1 MDLTDY
7 RRQIDDVDARLVDL
21 FAERMRISAG
31 IGAYKK
37 EHGLAVLNA
46 GREQEKL
53 KAVADASPEDLAG
66 YTRELYS
73 LLMELSRAYQSRLT
87 GAGNELTAR
96 VERSLEETP
105 EEFPAH
111 ASAACQ
117 GVEGAYSQ
125 LACNRIFPHADV
137 RYYPTFDSVFE
148 AIENGECRY
157 GVIPVENSTAG
168 TVNKVYDAMQRHR
181 FSIVRSVLLKVD
193 HNFLT
198 VPGADIGDVRRI
210 YSHEQAISQCS
221 EFLKSLKDVEVI
233 PCANTAVAARMVAES
248 GRKDQAALSSR
259 ACMELYG
266 LSCAAANV
274 QNQDS
279 NYTRFVCISRDLE
292 IYPGADRTSLMLI
305 LPHEPGSLY
314 KVLSR
319 LYALDI
325 NLIKLESRP
334 LPDRDFEFMF
344 YFDLDVPVRSPSLLQ
359 LLRELSGLCES
370 FTYLGSY
377 SEVV

>member
-7 RRQIDDVDARLVDL
+7 RRQIDAVDTRLVDL
-21 FAERMRISAG
+21 FAERMRISAE

-87 GAGNELTAR
+87 GTASDLVDR
-96 VERSLEETP
+96 VETSLATTP
-105 EEFPAH
+105 REFPSH
-111 ASAACQ
+111 AAVACQ
-117 GVEGAYSQ
+117 GVKGAYSQ
-125 LACNRIFPHADV
+125 LACERIFPRANI
-137 RYYPTFDSVFE
+137 RFYPTFDSVFE

-168 TVNKVYDAMQRHR
+168 TVNKVYDAMQRHS
-181 FSIVRSVLLKVD
+181 FNIVRSVRLKVD
-193 HNFLT
+193 HNLLT
-198 VPGADIGDVRRI
+198 LPGAALDDIRRI

-221 EFLKSLKDVEVI
+221 EFLHGLKDVEVI
-233 PCANTAVAARMVAES
+233 PCANTAVAARMVAEAGQS
-248 GRKDQAALSSR
+248 DLAAISSR
-259 ACMELYG
+259 TCMELYG
-266 LSCAAANV
+266 LSCAAENI

-279 NYTRFVCISRDLE
+279 NYTRFACISRDLE

-319 LYALDI
+319 LYALGI

-344 YFDLDVPVRSPSLLQ
+344 YFDLDVSVRSPALLQ
-359 LLRELSGLCES
+359 LLQELGGLCES

-377 SEVV
+377 SEVI

>member
-1 MDLTDY
+1 MDLTEY
-7 RRQIDDVDARLVDL
+7 RRQIDDVDSRLVDL
-21 FAERMRISAG
+21 FTERMRISAG

-37 EHGLAVLNA
+37 EHGLPVLNA
-46 GREQEKL
+46 GREKEKL
-53 KAVADASPEDLAG
+53 DAVASMAPEDLAG

-87 GAGNELTAR
+87 GTGSALTAR
-96 VERSLEETP
+96 IEAVAGTTP
-105 EEFPAH
+105 LDVPSRA
-111 ASAACQ
+111 AVACQ

-125 LACNRIFPHADV
+125 LACGRLFPLADI
-137 RYYPTFDSVFE
+137 RYYPTFDAVFE
-148 AIENGECRY
+148 AIENGDCRY
-157 GVIPVENSTAG
+157 GVLPVENSTAG
-168 TVNKVYDAMQRHR
+168 TVNKVYDAMQRHS
-181 FSIVRSVLLKVD
+181 FSIVRSVRLKVD
-193 HNFLT
+193 HNLLT
-198 VPGADIGDVRRI
+198 LPGAALSDVRRV

-221 EFLKSLKDVEVI
+221 EFLRRLPDAEVI

-248 GRKDQAALSSR
+248 GRKDTAAICSL
-259 ACMELYG
+259 ACTKLYG
-266 LSCAAANV
+266 LSCAAENI

-279 NYTRFVCISRDLE
+279 NYTRFACISRDLE

-305 LPHEPGSLY
+305 LSHEPGSLY

-344 YFDLDVPVRSPSLLQ
+344 YFDLDVPVSSPSLLQ
-359 LLRELSGLCES
+359 LLGELGGMCER

-377 SEVV
+377 SEVI

>member
-7 RRQIDDVDARLVDL
+7 RRQIDDVDARLVAL
-21 FAERMRISAG
+21 FAERMRISAD

-37 EHGLAVLNA
+37 DHGLPVLNA
-46 GREQEKL
+46 GREREKL
-53 KAVADASPEDLAG
+53 KSVAEAAPEDLAD

-87 GAGNELTAR
+87 GMGSGLTNR
-96 VERSLEETP
+96 VNAAIADTP
-105 EEFPAH
+105 PVFPSRAIV
-111 ASAACQ
+111 ACQ

-125 LACNRIFPHADV
+125 LACDKAFRHADI

-168 TVNKVYDAMQRHR
+168 TVNKTYDAMQRHR
-181 FSIVRSVLLKVD
+181 FSIVRSVRLKVD
-193 HNFLT
+193 HNLLT
-198 VPGADIGDVRRI
+198 LPGASLGDIRRV

-221 EFLKSLKDVEVI
+221 EFLKGLRDVEVI

-248 GRKDQAALSSR
+248 GQKDMASLSSR
-259 ACMELYG
+259 ACMNLYG
-266 LSCAAANV
+266 LSCAAENV
-274 QNQDS
+274 QNQGG
-279 NYTRFVCISRDLE
+279 NYTRFVCISRELE

-305 LPHEPGSLY
+305 LSHEPGSLY

-344 YFDLDVPVRSPSLLQ
+344 YFDLDVPVRSPALMQLLQ
-359 LLRELSGLCES
+359 ELGGLCES

>member
-7 RRQIDDVDARLVDL
+7 RRQIDEVDARLVDL
-21 FAERMRISAG
+21 FAERMRISAE

-37 EHGLAVLNA
+37 AHGLPVLNA
-46 GREQEKL
+46 GREAEKL
-53 KAVADASPEDLAG
+53 TAVSAAAPEELSG

-87 GAGNELTAR
+87 GSGSELTDR
-96 VERSLEETP
+96 VEAAAAAASRP
-105 EEFPAH
+105 FP
-111 ASAACQ
+111 SRVTAACQ

-125 LACNRIFPHADV
+125 LACEKMIREADI

-157 GVIPVENSTAG
+157 GVLPVENSTAG
-168 TVNKVYDAMQRHR
+168 SVNKVYDAMQRHR
-181 FSIVRSVLLKVD
+181 FSIVRSVRLKVD
-193 HNFLT
+193 HNLLT
-198 VPGADIGDVRRI
+198 LPGAGLSDVRRI

-221 EFLKSLKDVEVI
+221 EFLKTLPDAEVI
-233 PCANTAVAARMVAES
+233 PCANTAVAARMVAEAR
-248 GRKDQAALSSR
+248 RKDMAALSSR

-266 LSCAAANV
+266 LSCAAENV

-279 NYTRFVCISRDLE
+279 NYTRFACISRELE

-305 LPHEPGSLY
+305 LSHEPGSLY

-325 NLIKLESRP
+325 NLIKL
-334 LPDRDFEFMF
+334 
-344 YFDLDVPVRSPSLLQ
+344 
-359 LLRELSGLCES
+359 
-370 FTYLGSY
+370 
-377 SEVV
+377 

>member
-7 RRQIDDVDARLVDL
+7 RRQIDEVDARLVDL
-21 FAERMRISAG
+21 FAERMRISAE

-37 EHGLAVLNA
+37 AHGLPVLNA
-46 GREQEKL
+46 GREAEKL
-53 KAVADASPEDLAG
+53 TAVSAAAPEELSG

-87 GAGNELTAR
+87 GSGSELTDR
-96 VERSLEETP
+96 VEAAAAAASRP
-105 EEFPAH
+105 FP
-111 ASAACQ
+111 SRVTAACQ

-125 LACNRIFPHADV
+125 LACEKMIREADI

-157 GVIPVENSTAG
+157 GVLPVENSTAG
-168 TVNKVYDAMQRHR
+168 SVNKVYDAMQRHR
-181 FSIVRSVLLKVD
+181 FSIVRSVRLKVD
-193 HNFLT
+193 HNLLT
-198 VPGADIGDVRRI
+198 LPGAGLSDVRRI

-221 EFLKSLKDVEVI
+221 EFLKTLPDAEVI
-233 PCANTAVAARMVAES
+233 PCANTAVAARMVAEA
-248 GRKDQAALSSR
+248 GRKDMAALSSR

-266 LSCAAANV
+266 LSCAAENV

-279 NYTRFVCISRDLE
+279 NYTRFACISRELE

-305 LPHEPGSLY
+305 LSHEPGSLY

-344 YFDLDVPVRSPSLLQ
+344 YFDLDVPVRSPALLQ
-359 LLRELSGLCES
+359 LLRELGGLCES

>member
-7 RRQIDDVDARLVDL
+7 RRQIDEVDARLVDL
-21 FAERMRISAG
+21 FAERMRISAE

-37 EHGLAVLNA
+37 AHGLPVLNA
-46 GREQEKL
+46 GREAEKL
-53 KAVADASPEDLAG
+53 TAVSAAAPEELSG

-87 GAGNELTAR
+87 GSGSELTDR
-96 VERSLEETP
+96 VEAAAAAASRP
-105 EEFPAH
+105 FP
-111 ASAACQ
+111 SRVTAACQ

-125 LACNRIFPHADV
+125 LACEKMIREADI

-157 GVIPVENSTAG
+157 GVLPVENSTAG
-168 TVNKVYDAMQRHR
+168 SVNKVYDAMQRHR
-181 FSIVRSVLLKVD
+181 FSIVRSVRLKVD
-193 HNFLT
+193 HNLLT
-198 VPGADIGDVRRI
+198 LPGAGPSDVRRI

-221 EFLKSLKDVEVI
+221 EFLKTLPDAEVI
-233 PCANTAVAARMVAES
+233 PCANTAVAARMVAEA
-248 GRKDQAALSSR
+248 GRKDMAALSSR

-266 LSCAAANV
+266 LSCAAENV

-279 NYTRFVCISRDLE
+279 NYTRFACISRELE

-305 LPHEPGSLY
+305 LSHEPGSLY

-344 YFDLDVPVRSPSLLQ
+344 YFDLDVPVRSPALLQ
-359 LLRELSGLCES
+359 LLRELGGLCES

>member
-1 MDLTDY
+1 M
-7 RRQIDDVDARLVDL
+7 
-21 FAERMRISAG
+21 
-31 IGAYKK
+31 
-37 EHGLAVLNA
+37 
-46 GREQEKL
+46 
-53 KAVADASPEDLAG
+53 ADAAPEEISG
-66 YTRELYS
+66 YAQELYS

-87 GAGNELTAR
+87 GAGGELTGR
-96 VERSLEETP
+96 VEAALADTP
-105 EEFPAH
+105 QVFPSRA
-111 ASAACQ
+111 AVACQ

-125 LACNRIFPHADV
+125 LACDRIFRLADI
-137 RYYPTFDSVFE
+137 RYYPSFDSVFE

-157 GVIPVENSTAG
+157 GVVPVENSTAG
-168 TVNKVYDAMQRHR
+168 TVNKVYDSMQRHR
-181 FSIVRSVLLKVD
+181 FSIVRSVRLKVD
-193 HNFLT
+193 HNLL
-198 VPGADIGDVRRI
+198 VLPGADLSGVRRI

-248 GRKDQAALSSR
+248 GRKDLAALSSR
-259 ACMELYG
+259 ACMKLYG
-266 LSCAAANV
+266 LSCIGESV
-274 QNQDS
+274 QNQDN

-305 LPHEPGSLY
+305 LSHEPGSLF

-344 YFDLDVPVRSPSLLQ
+344 YFDLDVPVRSPSLQQ
-359 LLRELSGLCES
+359 LLRELGGLCES
-370 FTYLGSY
+370 FSYLGSY
-377 SEVV
+377 IEVI

>member
-1 MDLTDY
+1 MNLTDY
-7 RRQIDDVDARLVDL
+7 RRQIDDVDSRLVEL
-21 FAERMRISAG
+21 FAERMRISAD

-37 EHGLAVLNA
+37 EHGLPVLNA
-46 GREQEKL
+46 GREKEKL
-53 KAVADASPEDLAG
+53 KAVADAAPAALAG

-87 GAGNELTAR
+87 GTGSELTDR
-96 VERSLEETP
+96 VEAAIAAMPR
-105 EEFPAH
+105 EFPPRA
-111 ASAACQ
+111 AAACQ

-125 LACNRIFPHADV
+125 LACEKIFLNADI

-148 AIENGECRY
+148 AIESGECRY

-181 FSIVRSVLLKVD
+181 FSIVRSVRLKVD
-193 HNFLT
+193 HNLLT
-198 VPGADIGDVRRI
+198 LPGAAVGDIRRI

-221 EFLKSLKDVEVI
+221 NFLKGFPDAEVI

-248 GRKDQAALSSR
+248 GRKDMAALSSS
-259 ACMELYG
+259 ACMKLYG

-274 QNQDS
+274 QNQDN
-279 NYTRFVCISRDLE
+279 NYTRFVCISRELE
-292 IYPGADRTSLMLI
+292 IYPEADRTSLMLT

-319 LYALDI
+319 LYALGI

-334 LPDRDFEFMF
+334 LPDTDFEFMF

-359 LLRELSGLCES
+359 LLQELGGLCER